1 MKLQYIQTNTDGVI
15 ENKIRVSEIQDLR
28 YQHPVVELELTPEVA
43 LELKRELENKL
54 ASIPL

>member
-15 ENKIRVSEIQDLR
+15 ESKIRVSEIKDLR
-28 YQHPVVELELTPEVA
+28 FQHPVVDMELTVETA